1 MAPRAYTQRKRADG
15 AEATRARIVDAASEL
30 YRERGV
36 AGTTL
41 AAIAARADVA
51 RGTILHHFG
60 GADGLLDAVAVRV
73 LEALD
78 LPDERILDGVPPG
91 EPRIRA
97 FVEAMVRFFE
107 RSTPW
112 WQVFEPVMQRP
123 ELQAREADY
132 WEGLGRLQG
141 AALGPE
147 ITGDAEA
154 MATIGAL
161 IHPGTL
167 GSLLWV
173 LETAGFAPGD
183 RSRIVGDLVVAYVAR
198 RGAAG
203 GRTEVRPS
211 AGA

>member
-1 MAPRAYTQRKRADG
+1 MAPRPYTQRKRADS
-15 AEATRARIVDAASEL
+15 ADVTRARIVEAAGEL

-36 AGTTL
+36 AATTM
-41 AAIAARADVA
+41 AAIAERADVA

-60 GADGLLDAVAVRV
+60 GSDRLLDAVAQRV
-73 LEALD
+73 LEALE
-78 LPDERILDGVPPG
+78 LPDERLLDGVAPG
-91 EPRIRA
+91 EARIRV

-123 ELQAREADY
+123 ELQAREAEY
-132 WEGLGRLQG
+132 WAGFGRLQ
-141 AALGPE
+141 AAAFGPE
-147 ITGDAEA
+147 LTGDAEA

-173 LETAGFAPGD
+173 LETAGIPAAD
-183 RSRIVGDLVVAYVAR
+183 RSRVVGDLVVAYVAGR
-198 RGAAG
+198 AG
-203 GRTEVRPS
+203 GPPGKEVRPS
-211 AGA
+211 SGA